1 MFKSSDEDV
10 TAAGQETLHLQASTP
25 DLHLT
30 ELGWVYLCRL
40 AQVPPCGTETAG
52 AGLTA

>member
-1 MFKSSDEDV
+1 MFKSLNGDV

-30 ELGWVYLCRL
+30 ELGRVHLCRL
-40 AQVPPCGTETAG
+40 AQVWDRD
-52 AGLTA
+52 